1 MKRMTEKR
9 LAEFA
14 GIHLDS
20 AGYGPELLQALKAER
35 IWAEVGEDFA
45 KEWGEHFP
53 DDGPKE
59 VASRIRALQ
68 KKVCLHTEITF
79 NAENCVYMCD
89 QCDERVYPSPPFVEA
104 GIVYT
109 THPDA
114 L

>member
-35 IWAEVGEDFA
+35 AEVEMQGRNIFLLNQKIVE
-45 KEWGEHFP
+45 
-53 DDGPKE
+53 
-59 VASRIRALQ
+59 LQ

-79 NAENCVYMCD
+79 NAENCVYICD